1 MPVPISTYR
10 LQFRGGMDFDRA
22 IGLVPYL
29 KRLGVTHLYA
39 SPVFAATKG
48 STHGYDVTDANV
60 IDPVLGG
67 RDGLERLA
75 ATLAAQGLGLILDI
89 VPNHMAASLENTW
102 WRSVVEW
109 GEASCYGHYF
119 DIDWTERLTLPFLG
133 KPFEQAVSDGEI
145 SLAIDRDHGGL
156 ALAYFDSIYPLAPA
170 TYPIILE
177 GCESPVADLLA
188 DLGRHA
194 EAGNEA
200 AFHQA
205 VIALCRD
212 PACDA
217 LVEEL
222 AAKARDSQ
230 FLVAIHDL
238 QPWRLMHFA
247 QAAKGLSY
255 RRFFEIAGLVGL
267 RVEAADVFA
276 DVHRTVLE
284 LVRAGHVDGLRIDH
298 VDGLAD
304 PGGYLRRLRDAVG
317 DDVSIHVEKILAP
330 GEDLPADWPVQGST
344 GYEFI
349 AAQVPVMLDQAD
361 FHAMRHAYADVAGPQ
376 MSVADK
382 MRDAKLRMIRVNF
395 AGEVQALVGRGC
407 DLLDLDDETMRRAL
421 EELLLAFPRYRTY
434 GAHGRMSAED
444 RELLDQVLENAKA
457 RLDETA
463 ADAAWSIVDLLKG
476 AEPSQGLRVD
486 DDIFRRRFQQ
496 LTGPLMAKSLEDTL
510 FFRHLEVLALN
521 EVGGELEPEEGG
533 LQRFHAEMRRRA
545 DRQPLGLSASST
557 HDTKRGEDARAR
569 LFALAEDAPRFAELV
584 ARWRKFAQNAIAEID
599 GTLAPE
605 PEVEWMVFQALIGH
619 WPVDLTTE
627 DLEGIA
633 DFANRMCAFVEK
645 SLREAKLR
653 TDWNAANEAYET
665 AVKDYV
671 RTLLLDNPDFI
682 EEFVRE
688 IQPLI
693 WAGLVNSLT
702 QTAIKLTAPG
712 IPDIYQGSE
721 AIDLSFVDPDNR
733 RPPPFETLAGFDPD
747 APLSL
752 ADERALASGW
762 LKQAVIGRGL
772 ELRNRDPALFLL
784 GDYIPLKT
792 AGPRQKHV
800 VAFAREREGRSSITV
815 ACRLPMAMQRNGE
828 DLSSAA
834 FWNDTRVELP
844 ERLAGG
850 VLTEVLSGRKISARA
865 GLFLRELLDGQT
877 IAVLVS
883 SEK

>member
-1 MPVPISTYR
+1 MPFPISTYR

-39 SPVFAATKG
+39 SPVLAATKG
-48 STHGYDVTDANV
+48 STHGYDVTDPNV

-89 VPNHMAASLENTW
+89 VPNHMAASLENPW
-102 WRSVVEW
+102 WRSVVQW
-109 GEASCYGHYF
+109 GEASRYGHYF
-119 DIDWTERLTLPFLG
+119 DIDWSKRLTLPFLG
-133 KPFEQAVSDGEI
+133 KPFEQAASDGEI

-156 ALAYFDSIYPLAPA
+156 AFAYFDSLYPLAPA

-177 GCESPVADLLA
+177 GCGSPVASLLA
-188 DLGRHA
+188 DLGRKA
-194 EAGNEA
+194 DAGDEA

-205 VIALCRD
+205 VFALRRD
-212 PACDA
+212 HGCDA
-217 LVEEL
+217 LIDEL
-222 AAKARDSQ
+222 AARARDTQ

-238 QPWRLMHFA
+238 QPWQLVHFA
-247 QAAKGLSY
+247 EAAKGLSY

-267 RVEAADVFA
+267 RVEAADVFE

-317 DDVSIHVEKILAP
+317 DEVSIHVEKILAP
-330 GEDLPADWPVQGST
+330 GENLPADWPVQGST

-361 FHAMRHAYADVAGPQ
+361 FRAMRQAYADFAGEQ
-376 MSVADK
+376 VSVANK

-407 DLLDLDDETMRRAL
+407 DLLGLDEETMRPAL

-434 GAHGRMSAED
+434 GAQGHMSAED
-444 RELLDQVLENAKA
+444 RELLDQVLEDAKA
-457 RLDETA
+457 RLDERA

-476 AEPSQGLRVD
+476 PERLENLRVED
-486 DDIFRRRFQQ
+486 DVFRRRFQQ

-510 FFRHLEVLALN
+510 FFRHLEFLALN

-533 LQRFHAEMRRRA
+533 LQNFHAEMQRRA

-569 LFALAEDAPRFAELV
+569 LFALAEDAPRFAGLV
-584 ARWRKFAQNAIAEID
+584 ARWRKFAQNAVTETD
-599 GTLAPE
+599 GASTPE

-619 WPVDLTTE
+619 WPVDLTAN
-627 DLEGIA
+627 DRQGIA
-633 DFANRMCAFVEK
+633 GFADRICAFVEK

-653 TDWNAANEAYET
+653 TDWNAVDETYET
-665 AVKDYV
+665 TVKDYV
-671 RTLLLDNPDFI
+671 RTLLLGNPDFV

-688 IQPLI
+688 IQPAI

-702 QTAIKLTAPG
+702 QTVIKLTAPG
-712 IPDIYQGSE
+712 IPDVYQGSE
-721 AIDLSFVDPDNR
+721 ALDLSFVDPDNR

-747 APLSL
+747 ARLSL

-772 ELRNRDPALFLL
+772 ELRNRDPDLFLH
-784 GDYIPLKT
+784 GGYIPLT
-792 AGPRQKHV
+792 IAGSRQKHV
-800 VAFAREREGRSSITV
+800 LAFAREKEGRSSITV
-815 ACRLPMAMQRNGE
+815 ACRLPMAMQRDSEG
-828 DLSSAA
+828 LSSAE

-844 ERLAGG
+844 ESLVGG
-850 VLTEVLSGRKISARA
+850 VFTEVLSDREISTRT
-865 GLFLRELLDGQT
+865 GLLLRELMDGQT
-877 IAVLVS
+877 IAILVS
-883 SEK
+883 SER